1 MLTMDA
7 IDHPM
12 MKEFHEPS
20 DVKRSV
26 VIIPHERLDDWLSLK
41 QSHQLNNFMNGF
53 PVEEFECLHVPK
65 TKIEKQTPQL
75 NMFDLF

>member
-12 MKEFHEPS
+12 MKSFTEQVMSNDPSSLFH
-20 DVKRSV
+20 D
-26 VIIPHERLDDWLSLK
+26 HLNDWLNLTAIASND
-41 QSHQLNNFMNGF
+41 SIYEGF

-65 TKIEKQTPQL
+65 TK
-75 NMFDLF
+75 